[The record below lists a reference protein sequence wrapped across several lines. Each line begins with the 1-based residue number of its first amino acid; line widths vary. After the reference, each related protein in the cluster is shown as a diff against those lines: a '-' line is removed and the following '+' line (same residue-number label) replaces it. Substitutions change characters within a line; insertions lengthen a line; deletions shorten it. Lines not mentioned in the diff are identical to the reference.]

1 MFGGEPSLLVPCLY
15 LCQASTGWTVSAV
28 SQKTAKNARMTH
40 VVFWQSF
47 SGFLPS
53 PVCMCVFNFIY
64 LLVCLHIL
72 CLFHPRDGVPPCL
85 FFIHDVHADVY
96 ISCTP
101 YDRTLYILATVS
113 TCNLL
118 NFTKY
123 KTRSASESLPYR
135 HIYIGAGLH
144 LLIKH
149 SSRSTCT

>member
-1 MFGGEPSLLVPCLY
+1 MVSGEPSLLVPCLY

-53 PVCMCVFNFIY
+53 PVCACLILFVCLFACTSFVSSIQGMAS
-64 LLVCLHIL
+64 LLVSFSYMMYMQTST
-72 CLFHPRDGVPPCL
+72 FHAHPTIVL
-85 FFIHDVHADVY
+85 SIFLQQSLI
-96 ISCTP
+96 
-101 YDRTLYILATVS
+101 
-113 TCNLL
+113 NLL

-123 KTRSASESLPYR
+123 KTRSAYESLPYR

-149 SSRSTCT
+149 SSRRTCT